1 MGAGIQPGAILAAL
15 QGRTQGGAMAPGG
28 GPAAQAGGAAGGP
41 GGPAGAGD
49 QYAQQVASLKGADPG
64 GLLRQLQQMKQICAV
79 MLVQNLERLP
89 NVSGKL
95 AKLIPQFDAVIKE
108 AQQAANTDAAV
119 RNPIQMGAAQPAPDS
134 TGGPQPMGG

>member
-1 MGAGIQPGAILAAL
+1 MP
-15 QGRTQGGAMAPGG
+15 PGG
-28 GPAAQAGGAAGGP
+28 GPAAQAGGVGAPGAP
-41 GGPAGAGD
+41 GGQPGQPGGGAAD
-49 QYAQQVASLKGADPG
+49 AYAQQVSSLKGADPG

-119 RNPIQMGAAQPAPDS
+119 RTPPIAMGAAQPAPDS
-134 TGGPQPMGG
+134 SSGPQPMGG